1 MIVPQNRLFRL
12 FALALTLAALTLP
25 GLAQASRYRVDV
37 IVFIDHGGVG
47 DEQSVPARAL
57 NSSRVIDPGDASRLA
72 ASGINVLSPSSFGL
86 QSEWQH
92 LRNARR
98 FKPVIKLSWVQ
109 NAASSGTPLRLSE
122 GGAVTLADGSQIST
136 VSGHIALYTG
146 TFLHLDT
153 DLAYTTGGANGAAP
167 ASYRLDE
174 VRRVKFNEIHYLDSP
189 RLGVLARVSKLQ

>member
-1 MIVPQNRLFRL
+1 MTVPQSRLFRL

-47 DEQSVPARAL
+47 DEQPVPARAL

-72 ASGINVLSPSSFGL
+72 ASGINVLPPSSFGL

-98 FKPVIKLSWVQ
+98 FQPVIKLSWVQ

-122 GGAVTLADGSQIST
+122 GEAVTLADGSQIST

-153 DLAYTTGGANGAAP
+153 DLAYTLDRRTNGAP
-167 ASYRLDE
+167 ASYRLHE

-189 RLGVLARVSKLQ
+189 RLGVLARVTKLQ